1 MHVKTADL
9 VGVGAEEATGPGVDE
24 AVGLEEAAGAEE
36 AVGVGSEAEAEAGVA
51 ATLHQRMAAFPA
63 NLHSIRP
70 L

>member
-1 MHVKTADL
+1 MRVKTADV
-9 VGVGAEEATGPGVDE
+9 VGVGAEEAAGPGADE
-24 AVGLEEAAGAEE
+24 AAGVEEAAGAEE
-36 AVGVGSEAEAEAGVA
+36 AVGAGSEAEA